1 MSLSLSRFAVQI
13 ADRVQSSDVML
24 AVLRHTPAGW
34 KSWLKQQYW
43 KTRIKSGKGIVS
55 TEGLTE
61 KYREALLWLKNEGGL
76 LGDYLEF
83 GVFNGTSLS
92 CMHRVTEKL
101 GLKDMRL
108 FGFDSFAGLPETAEQ
123 ESDGLW
129 SGGSFQIDY
138 AFTKNW
144 LTQQGVDWR
153 RVFLIAGWYHETL
166 TQKVIDEYK
175 LTKASVIMIDCDLYS
190 SALEALKFC
199 APLIHERAVILFDDW
214 FPLADQAKG
223 EKKAFDEFLAAHPD
237 ISTCD
242 LGSYD
247 PTSRVFAVL
256 RNKSAAMNAVTEV
269 IS

>member
-1 MSLSLSRFAVQI
+1 LSLSLSRFVIQI

-24 AVLRHTPAGW
+24 AVLRHTPASW
-34 KSWLKQQYW
+34 KSWLKQHYW
-43 KTRIKSGKGIVS
+43 KIRIKSGKGIVS
-55 TEGLTE
+55 TEGLTQ
-61 KYREALLWLKNEGGL
+61 KYREALLWLKSEDGL
-76 LGDYLEF
+76 WGDYLEF

-92 CMHRVTEKL
+92 CMHRVTEEL

-129 SGGSFQIDY
+129 SGGSFQMDY

-153 RVFLIAGWYHETL
+153 RVFLIPGWYHETL
-166 TQKVIDEYK
+166 TQQLIDEYK

-190 SALEALKFC
+190 SALEALDFC

-214 FPLADQAKG
+214 FPLAHQAMG

-237 ISTCD
+237 ISTRD
-242 LGSYD
+242 LDSYD

-256 RNKSAAMNAVTEV
+256 RNKSAATRGTEV